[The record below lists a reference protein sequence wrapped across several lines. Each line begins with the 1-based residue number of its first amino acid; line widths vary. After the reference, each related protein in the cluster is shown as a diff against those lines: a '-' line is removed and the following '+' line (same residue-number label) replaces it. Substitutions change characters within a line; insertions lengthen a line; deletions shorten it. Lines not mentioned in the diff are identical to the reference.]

1 MLAAGTATGAGTSVA
16 LAEAVRSLTSDLSR
30 SRFSRVAL
38 VLPNEAP
45 QDLVDQLPDVA
56 IRFVAR
62 WKSILG
68 DVVGLWRG
76 EIYVGF
82 CDRLPVVP
90 SRSYKVMVVQNLFL
104 YSSSSSPLQRSLLQR
119 STHQRS
125 LRVSLLSR
133 WARWSLRKADLIVCQ
148 TAATAA
154 ELSQCVDFPVTDRIA
169 IRPVTPSTPEARSVQ
184 PEAIGR
190 VALLGDLYDHK
201 RFDVAVEAVAAW
213 AAEARPEEVELLW
226 IGACKDST
234 AVRSF
239 ETAVEHARSVGVR
252 VVAPGPLPH
261 AETMAR
267 LSSADVLI
275 APSMIESQ
283 GLTVYEAMAIG
294 VPVIAR
300 GIAPF
305 IELGGDAV
313 RFVGVDADG
322 ADFARALD
330 HLGPRTVRDE
340 MARRGRMRAGKA
352 PGWDLLP
359 SWLVVAETDLR
370 HENHSLHS

>member
-16 LAEAVRSLTSDLSR
+16 LAEAVRSLTSDLST
-30 SRFSRVAL
+30 SRFSRVTL
-38 VLPNEAP
+38 VLPNETP
-45 QDLVDQLPDVA
+45 QDLGDQLPGVA
-56 IRFVAR
+56 VRFVAR

-68 DVVGLWRG
+68 DLIGLWRG
-76 EIYVGF
+76 AIYVGF
-82 CDRLPVVP
+82 CDRIPVVP
-90 SRSYKVMVVQNLFL
+90 SRSYHVMVVQNLFL
-104 YSSSSSPLQRSLLQR
+104 YSRSA
-119 STHQRS
+119 SGHQRS
-125 LRVSLLSR
+125 SHQRSIRLSSLSR
-133 WARWSLRKADLIVCQ
+133 WARWSLRKADLIICQ

-154 ELSQCVDFPVTDRIA
+154 ELRQCVDFPIADRIA
-169 IRPVTPSTPEARSVQ
+169 IRPVTPSTPAARMVQ

-201 RFDVAVEAVAAW
+201 RFDEAVEAVATW
-213 AAEARPEEVELLW
+213 AADVRPEQVELLW
-226 IGACKDST
+226 IGACRDSA

-267 LSSADVLI
+267 LSTADVLI

-283 GLTVYEAMAIG
+283 GLTVYEAMALG

-305 IELGGDAV
+305 IELGGDAA
-313 RFVGVDADG
+313 RFVGVDAD
-322 ADFARALD
+322 ATDFVRALD
-330 HLGPRTVRDE
+330 QLGPRSVRDE
-340 MARRGRMRAGKA
+340 MARRGRMRADKT

-359 SWLVVAETDLR
+359 SWLVAGDVDLR
-370 HENHSLHS
+370 PENHSLHS